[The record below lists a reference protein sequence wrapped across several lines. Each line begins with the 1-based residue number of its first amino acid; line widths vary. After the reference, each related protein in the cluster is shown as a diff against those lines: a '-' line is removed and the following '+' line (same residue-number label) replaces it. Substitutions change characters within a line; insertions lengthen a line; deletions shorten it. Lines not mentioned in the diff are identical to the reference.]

1 MVIFTMYMAIVN
13 ILFVCSGN
21 TCRSPMAVAL
31 LRKKIKERGL
41 LKKIRCDSA
50 GLYVKESEDMS
61 TFAKLALK
69 EFGVNIIKHQARQ
82 FELSMLKKNKFVF
95 TMSKVYKDRIYA
107 IEPRAYNVVNL
118 AEYTGGEDV
127 PDPYGGSVENYLEI
141 AKYLD
146 FLMERVLNKVIKEC
160 NL

>member
-41 LKKIRCDSA
+41 SKKIRCDSA
-50 GLYVKESEDMS
+50 GLYVKANDDMS
-61 TFAKLALK
+61 DSAKLALK
-69 EFGVNIIKHQARQ
+69 ELGASVTKHQATQ
-82 FELSMLKKNKFVF
+82 FELPMLKKNKFIF
-95 TMSKVYKDRIYA
+95 TMSRVYKDRIYA
-107 IEPRAYNVVNL
+107 IEPRAYNVATL
-118 AEYTGGEDV
+118 ADYTGGEDV
-127 PDPYGGSVENYLEI
+127 PDPYGGGVEEYLEI

-146 FLMERVLNKVIKEC
+146 FLMERLLNRLIKEC